1 MKKRYLFI
9 VLIILCIAS
18 IFIGV
23 TNININDI
31 LTFNI
36 DKIEILLISRLPR
49 LIAIIVAG
57 VGLSISGLIMQQIS
71 KNKFVS
77 PTTAATADFAKLG
90 ILFCIM
96 IIPGATIMQKMIVSF
111 VFAGLGTVL
120 FMKMIKAIKIKNIV
134 FVPLIGMMLGKIVG
148 SITTFFAYKYDLVQ
162 NISSWMEGDMSLI
175 MKGSY
180 ELLYLSVPMVII
192 AFLYANKFTIVGMGE
207 DFAIN
212 LGLNYNFV
220 INVGLAI
227 VSLICAV
234 TIITV
239 GNIPFLGLIIP
250 NIVSL
255 YSGDNLKKTLY
266 HTALLGPIFLLAC
279 DILGR
284 IIIFPF
290 EMSISLTVGVIGS
303 IIFLYMIVRG
313 TKMKTKDKKSII
325 ILTVLAL
332 ILITSFLF
340 IGVNSV
346 NFKYALYR
354 RIPKIYAMILT
365 GAAIGFSSLIFQT
378 VTNNRILTPSILGID
393 SLYVLLQTT
402 IVFLLGSS
410 SAIISNGNIN
420 FIITIVSM
428 LLFSSLIY

>member
-1 MKKRYLFI
+1 MKKIYLFI
-9 VLIILCIAS
+9 ILIILS
-18 IFIGV
+18 IISLFVGV
-23 TNININDI
+23 TNISVNDI
-31 LTFNI
+31 LSFNI
-36 DKIEILLISRLPR
+36 DKIQILLISRLPR

-96 IIPGATIMQKMIVSF
+96 IIPSATIMQKMIISF
-111 VFAGLGTVL
+111 IFAGLGTIL
-120 FMKMIKAIKIKNIV
+120 FMKMIKAIKIKNII
-134 FVPLIGMMLGKIVG
+134 FVPLIGMMLGKIIG

-180 ELLYLSVPMVII
+180 ELLYLSIPMVII

-212 LGLNYNFV
+212 LGVNYNFV
-220 INVGLAI
+220 VNVGLAI

-250 NIVSL
+250 NIISL

-284 IIIFPF
+284 FIIFPF

-303 IIFLYMIVRG
+303 IIFLYMIIRG
-313 TKMKTKDKKSII
+313 SKNE
-325 ILTVLAL
+325 
-332 ILITSFLF
+332 
-340 IGVNSV
+340 G
-346 NFKYALYR
+346 
-354 RIPKIYAMILT
+354 
-365 GAAIGFSSLIFQT
+365 
-378 VTNNRILTPSILGID
+378 
-393 SLYVLLQTT
+393 
-402 IVFLLGSS
+402 
-410 SAIISNGNIN
+410 
-420 FIITIVSM
+420 
-428 LLFSSLIY
+428 

>member
-1 MKKRYLFI
+1 MYIGGKQMKKRYLFI
-9 VLIILCIAS
+9 ILIILS
-18 IFIGV
+18 IISLFVGV
-23 TNININDI
+23 TNISVNDI
-31 LTFNI
+31 LSFNI
-36 DKIEILLISRLPR
+36 DKIQILLISRFPR

-96 IIPGATIMQKMIVSF
+96 IIPGATIMQKMIISF
-111 VFAGLGTVL
+111 IFAGLGTIL
-120 FMKMIKAIKIKNIV
+120 FMKMIKAIKIKNII
-134 FVPLIGMMLGKIVG
+134 FVPLIGMMLGKIIG

-180 ELLYLSVPMVII
+180 ELLYLSIPMVII

-212 LGLNYNFV
+212 LGVNYNFV
-220 INVGLAI
+220 VNVGLAI

-250 NIVSL
+250 NIISL

-284 IIIFPF
+284 FIIFPF

-303 IIFLYMIVRG
+303 IIFLYMIIRG
-313 TKMKTKDKKSII
+313 SKNE
-325 ILTVLAL
+325 
-332 ILITSFLF
+332 
-340 IGVNSV
+340 G
-346 NFKYALYR
+346 
-354 RIPKIYAMILT
+354 
-365 GAAIGFSSLIFQT
+365 
-378 VTNNRILTPSILGID
+378 
-393 SLYVLLQTT
+393 
-402 IVFLLGSS
+402 
-410 SAIISNGNIN
+410 
-420 FIITIVSM
+420 
-428 LLFSSLIY
+428 

>member
-9 VLIILCIAS
+9 ILIILS
-18 IFIGV
+18 IISLFVGV
-23 TNININDI
+23 TNISVNDI
-31 LTFNI
+31 LSFNI
-36 DKIEILLISRLPR
+36 DKIQILLISRLPR

-96 IIPGATIMQKMIVSF
+96 IIPGATIMQKMIISF
-111 VFAGLGTVL
+111 IFAGLGTIL
-120 FMKMIKAIKIKNIV
+120 FMKMIKAIKIKNII
-134 FVPLIGMMLGKIVG
+134 FVPLIGMMLGKIIG

-180 ELLYLSVPMVII
+180 ELLYLSIPMVII

-212 LGLNYNFV
+212 LGVNYNFV
-220 INVGLAI
+220 VNVGLAI

-234 TIITV
+234 TVITV

-284 IIIFPF
+284 FIIFPF

-303 IIFLYMIVRG
+303 IIFLYMIIRG
-313 TKMKTKDKKSII
+313 SKNE
-325 ILTVLAL
+325 
-332 ILITSFLF
+332 
-340 IGVNSV
+340 G
-346 NFKYALYR
+346 
-354 RIPKIYAMILT
+354 
-365 GAAIGFSSLIFQT
+365 
-378 VTNNRILTPSILGID
+378 
-393 SLYVLLQTT
+393 
-402 IVFLLGSS
+402 
-410 SAIISNGNIN
+410 
-420 FIITIVSM
+420 
-428 LLFSSLIY
+428 

>member
-239 GNIPFLGLIIP
+239 GNIQSFIQYNKQFTQPINQIAQLSSMLQSMVAAAERVFEFLEEPEEVNTAKENIDTSKLKGNVEFKHVKFGYNQDKTIIKDFSAKVKEGQKIA
-250 NIVSL
+250 IV
-255 YSGDNLKKTLY
+255 
-266 HTALLGPIFLLAC
+266 GP
-279 DILGR
+279 
-284 IIIFPF
+284 
-290 EMSISLTVGVIGS
+290 
-303 IIFLYMIVRG
+303 
-313 TKMKTKDKKSII
+313 
-325 ILTVLAL
+325 
-332 ILITSFLF
+332 
-340 IGVNSV
+340 
-346 NFKYALYR
+346 
-354 RIPKIYAMILT
+354 T
-365 GAAIGFSSLIFQT
+365 GAGKTTMVKLLMRFYDVTDGEILVDEHNIKDFDRGELRKMFGMVLQDTWLFGGTVKDNIKYSKEDATDDEVIQAAKAAPCSL
-378 VTNNRILTPSILGID
+378 
-393 SLYVLLQTT
+393 
-402 IVFLLGSS
+402 
-410 SAIISNGNIN
+410 
-420 FIITIVSM
+420 
-428 LLFSSLIY
+428 

>member
-9 VLIILCIAS
+9 ILIILS
-18 IFIGV
+18 IISLFVGV
-23 TNININDI
+23 TNISVNDI
-31 LTFNI
+31 LSFNI
-36 DKIEILLISRLPR
+36 DKIQILLISRLPR

-96 IIPGATIMQKMIVSF
+96 IIPGATIMQKMIISF
-111 VFAGLGTVL
+111 IFAGLGTIL
-120 FMKMIKAIKIKNIV
+120 FMKMIKAIKIKNII
-134 FVPLIGMMLGKIVG
+134 FIPLIGMMLGKIIG

-212 LGLNYNFV
+212 LGVNYNFV
-220 INVGLAI
+220 VNVGLAI

-284 IIIFPF
+284 LIIFPF

-303 IIFLYMIVRG
+303 IIFLYMIIRG
-313 TKMKTKDKKSII
+313 SKNE
-325 ILTVLAL
+325 
-332 ILITSFLF
+332 
-340 IGVNSV
+340 G
-346 NFKYALYR
+346 
-354 RIPKIYAMILT
+354 
-365 GAAIGFSSLIFQT
+365 
-378 VTNNRILTPSILGID
+378 
-393 SLYVLLQTT
+393 
-402 IVFLLGSS
+402 
-410 SAIISNGNIN
+410 
-420 FIITIVSM
+420 
-428 LLFSSLIY
+428 

>member
-9 VLIILCIAS
+9 ILIILS
-18 IFIGV
+18 IISLFVGV
-23 TNININDI
+23 TNISVNDI
-31 LTFNI
+31 LSFNI
-36 DKIEILLISRLPR
+36 DKIQILLISRFPR

-96 IIPGATIMQKMIVSF
+96 IIPGATIMQKMIISF
-111 VFAGLGTVL
+111 IFAGLGTIL
-120 FMKMIKAIKIKNIV
+120 FMKMIKAIKIKNII
-134 FVPLIGMMLGKIVG
+134 FVPLIGMMLGKIIG

-180 ELLYLSVPMVII
+180 ELLYLSIPMVII

-212 LGLNYNFV
+212 LGVNYNFV
-220 INVGLAI
+220 VNVGLAI

-250 NIVSL
+250 NIISL

-284 IIIFPF
+284 FIIFPF

-303 IIFLYMIVRG
+303 IIFLYKIIRG
-313 TKMKTKDKKSII
+313 SKNE
-325 ILTVLAL
+325 
-332 ILITSFLF
+332 
-340 IGVNSV
+340 G
-346 NFKYALYR
+346 
-354 RIPKIYAMILT
+354 
-365 GAAIGFSSLIFQT
+365 
-378 VTNNRILTPSILGID
+378 
-393 SLYVLLQTT
+393 
-402 IVFLLGSS
+402 
-410 SAIISNGNIN
+410 
-420 FIITIVSM
+420 
-428 LLFSSLIY
+428 

>member
-9 VLIILCIAS
+9 ILIILS
-18 IFIGV
+18 IISLFVGV
-23 TNININDI
+23 TNISVNDI
-31 LTFNI
+31 LSFNI

-49 LIAIIVAG
+49 LIAIIGAG

-96 IIPGATIMQKMIVSF
+96 IIPGATIMQKMIISF
-111 VFAGLGTVL
+111 IFAGLGTIL
-120 FMKMIKAIKIKNIV
+120 FMKMIKAIKIKNII
-134 FVPLIGMMLGKIVG
+134 FVPLIGMMLGKIIG

-212 LGLNYNFV
+212 LGVNYNFV
-220 INVGLAI
+220 VNVGLAI

-284 IIIFPF
+284 FIIFPF

-303 IIFLYMIVRG
+303 IIFLYMIIRG
-313 TKMKTKDKKSII
+313 SKNE
-325 ILTVLAL
+325 
-332 ILITSFLF
+332 
-340 IGVNSV
+340 G
-346 NFKYALYR
+346 
-354 RIPKIYAMILT
+354 
-365 GAAIGFSSLIFQT
+365 
-378 VTNNRILTPSILGID
+378 
-393 SLYVLLQTT
+393 
-402 IVFLLGSS
+402 
-410 SAIISNGNIN
+410 
-420 FIITIVSM
+420 
-428 LLFSSLIY
+428 

>member
-9 VLIILCIAS
+9 ILIILS
-18 IFIGV
+18 IISLFVGV
-23 TNININDI
+23 TNISVNDI
-31 LTFNI
+31 LSFNI
-36 DKIEILLISRLPR
+36 DKIQILLISRLPR

-96 IIPGATIMQKMIVSF
+96 IIPGATIMQKMIISF
-111 VFAGLGTVL
+111 IFAGLGTIL
-120 FMKMIKAIKIKNIV
+120 FMKMIKAIKIKNII
-134 FVPLIGMMLGKIVG
+134 FVPLIGMMLGKIIG

-180 ELLYLSVPMVII
+180 ELLYLSIPMVII

-212 LGLNYNFV
+212 LGVNYNFV
-220 INVGLAI
+220 VNVGLAI

-250 NIVSL
+250 NIISL

-284 IIIFPF
+284 FIIFPF

-303 IIFLYMIVRG
+303 MIFLYMIIRG
-313 TKMKTKDKKSII
+313 SKNE
-325 ILTVLAL
+325 
-332 ILITSFLF
+332 
-340 IGVNSV
+340 G
-346 NFKYALYR
+346 
-354 RIPKIYAMILT
+354 
-365 GAAIGFSSLIFQT
+365 
-378 VTNNRILTPSILGID
+378 
-393 SLYVLLQTT
+393 
-402 IVFLLGSS
+402 
-410 SAIISNGNIN
+410 
-420 FIITIVSM
+420 
-428 LLFSSLIY
+428 

>member
-1 MKKRYLFI
+1 
-9 VLIILCIAS
+9 
-18 IFIGV
+18 
-23 TNININDI
+23 
-31 LTFNI
+31 
-36 DKIEILLISRLPR
+36 
-49 LIAIIVAG
+49 
-57 VGLSISGLIMQQIS
+57 
-71 KNKFVS
+71 
-77 PTTAATADFAKLG
+77 
-90 ILFCIM
+90 
-96 IIPGATIMQKMIVSF
+96 MQKMIVSF
-111 VFAGLGTVL
+111 IFAGLGTVL
-120 FMKMIKAIKIKNIV
+120 FMKMIKSIKIKNIV
-134 FVPLIGMMLGKIVG
+134 FIPLIGMMLGKIVG

-162 NISSWMEGDMSLI
+162 NISSWMEGDMSLV

-220 INVGLAI
+220 VNVGLSI

-266 HTALLGPIFLLAC
+266 HTALLGPTFLLAC

-303 IIFLYMIVRG
+303 VIFLYMIIRG
-313 TKMKTKDKKSII
+313 IKNED
-325 ILTVLAL
+325 
-332 ILITSFLF
+332 
-340 IGVNSV
+340 
-346 NFKYALYR
+346 
-354 RIPKIYAMILT
+354 
-365 GAAIGFSSLIFQT
+365 
-378 VTNNRILTPSILGID
+378 
-393 SLYVLLQTT
+393 
-402 IVFLLGSS
+402 
-410 SAIISNGNIN
+410 
-420 FIITIVSM
+420 
-428 LLFSSLIY
+428 

>member
-9 VLIILCIAS
+9 ILIILS
-18 IFIGV
+18 IISLFVGV
-23 TNININDI
+23 TNISVNDI
-31 LTFNI
+31 LSFNI
-36 DKIEILLISRLPR
+36 DKIQILLISRFPR

-57 VGLSISGLIMQQIS
+57 VGLRISGLIMQQIS

-96 IIPGATIMQKMIVSF
+96 IIPGATIMQKMIISF
-111 VFAGLGTVL
+111 IFAGLGTIL
-120 FMKMIKAIKIKNIV
+120 FMKMIKAIKIKNII
-134 FVPLIGMMLGKIVG
+134 FVPLIGMMLGKIIG

-180 ELLYLSVPMVII
+180 ELLYLSIPMVII

-212 LGLNYNFV
+212 LGVNYNFV
-220 INVGLAI
+220 VNVGLAI

-250 NIVSL
+250 NIISL

-284 IIIFPF
+284 FIIFPF
-290 EMSISLTVGVIGS
+290 EMSISLSVGVIGS
-303 IIFLYMIVRG
+303 IIFLYMIIRG
-313 TKMKTKDKKSII
+313 SKNE
-325 ILTVLAL
+325 
-332 ILITSFLF
+332 
-340 IGVNSV
+340 G
-346 NFKYALYR
+346 
-354 RIPKIYAMILT
+354 
-365 GAAIGFSSLIFQT
+365 
-378 VTNNRILTPSILGID
+378 
-393 SLYVLLQTT
+393 
-402 IVFLLGSS
+402 
-410 SAIISNGNIN
+410 
-420 FIITIVSM
+420 
-428 LLFSSLIY
+428 

>member
-9 VLIILCIAS
+9 ILIILS
-18 IFIGV
+18 IISLFVGV
-23 TNININDI
+23 TNISVNDI
-31 LTFNI
+31 LSFNI
-36 DKIEILLISRLPR
+36 DKIQILLISRLPR

-96 IIPGATIMQKMIVSF
+96 IIPGATIMQKMIISF
-111 VFAGLGTVL
+111 IFSGLGTIL
-120 FMKMIKAIKIKNIV
+120 FMKMIKAIKIKNII
-134 FVPLIGMMLGKIVG
+134 FIPLIGMMLGKIIG

-212 LGLNYNFV
+212 LGVNYNFV
-220 INVGLAI
+220 VNVGLAI

-284 IIIFPF
+284 FIIFPF

-303 IIFLYMIVRG
+303 IIFLYMIIRG
-313 TKMKTKDKKSII
+313 SKNE
-325 ILTVLAL
+325 
-332 ILITSFLF
+332 
-340 IGVNSV
+340 G
-346 NFKYALYR
+346 
-354 RIPKIYAMILT
+354 
-365 GAAIGFSSLIFQT
+365 
-378 VTNNRILTPSILGID
+378 
-393 SLYVLLQTT
+393 
-402 IVFLLGSS
+402 
-410 SAIISNGNIN
+410 
-420 FIITIVSM
+420 
-428 LLFSSLIY
+428 

>member
-9 VLIILCIAS
+9 ILIILS
-18 IFIGV
+18 IISLFVGV
-23 TNININDI
+23 TNISVNDI
-31 LTFNI
+31 LSFNI
-36 DKIEILLISRLPR
+36 DKIQILLISRLPR

-96 IIPGATIMQKMIVSF
+96 IIPGATIMQKMIISF
-111 VFAGLGTVL
+111 IFAGLGTIL
-120 FMKMIKAIKIKNIV
+120 FMKMIKAIKIKNII
-134 FVPLIGMMLGKIVG
+134 FVPLIGMMLGKIIG

-180 ELLYLSVPMVII
+180 ELLYLSIPMVII

-212 LGLNYNFV
+212 LGVNYNFV
-220 INVGLAI
+220 VNVGLAI

-250 NIVSL
+250 NIISL

-284 IIIFPF
+284 LIIFPF

-303 IIFLYMIVRG
+303 IIFLYMIIRG
-313 TKMKTKDKKSII
+313 SKNE
-325 ILTVLAL
+325 
-332 ILITSFLF
+332 
-340 IGVNSV
+340 G
-346 NFKYALYR
+346 
-354 RIPKIYAMILT
+354 
-365 GAAIGFSSLIFQT
+365 
-378 VTNNRILTPSILGID
+378 
-393 SLYVLLQTT
+393 
-402 IVFLLGSS
+402 
-410 SAIISNGNIN
+410 
-420 FIITIVSM
+420 
-428 LLFSSLIY
+428 

>member
-1 MKKRYLFI
+1 MYIGVKQMKKRYLFI
-9 VLIILCIAS
+9 ILIILS
-18 IFIGV
+18 IISLFVGV
-23 TNININDI
+23 TNISVNDI
-31 LTFNI
+31 LSFNI
-36 DKIEILLISRLPR
+36 DKIQILLISRLPR

-96 IIPGATIMQKMIVSF
+96 IIPGATIMQKMIISF
-111 VFAGLGTVL
+111 IFAGLGTIL
-120 FMKMIKAIKIKNIV
+120 FMKMIKAIKIKNII
-134 FVPLIGMMLGKIVG
+134 FIPLIGMMLGKIIG

-212 LGLNYNFV
+212 LGVNYNFV
-220 INVGLAI
+220 VNVGLAI

-250 NIVSL
+250 NIISL

-284 IIIFPF
+284 FIIFPF

-303 IIFLYMIVRG
+303 IIFLYMIIRG
-313 TKMKTKDKKSII
+313 SKNE
-325 ILTVLAL
+325 
-332 ILITSFLF
+332 
-340 IGVNSV
+340 G
-346 NFKYALYR
+346 
-354 RIPKIYAMILT
+354 
-365 GAAIGFSSLIFQT
+365 
-378 VTNNRILTPSILGID
+378 
-393 SLYVLLQTT
+393 
-402 IVFLLGSS
+402 
-410 SAIISNGNIN
+410 
-420 FIITIVSM
+420 
-428 LLFSSLIY
+428 

>member
-9 VLIILCIAS
+9 ILIILS
-18 IFIGV
+18 IISLFVGV
-23 TNININDI
+23 TNISVNDI
-31 LTFNI
+31 LSFNI
-36 DKIEILLISRLPR
+36 DKIQILLISRLPR

-96 IIPGATIMQKMIVSF
+96 IIPGATIMQKMIISF
-111 VFAGLGTVL
+111 IFAGLGTIL
-120 FMKMIKAIKIKNIV
+120 FMKMIKAIKIKNII
-134 FVPLIGMMLGKIVG
+134 FVPLIGMMLGKIIG

-180 ELLYLSVPMVII
+180 ELLYLSIPMVII

-212 LGLNYNFV
+212 LGVNYNFV
-220 INVGLAI
+220 VNVGLAI

-250 NIVSL
+250 NIISL

-284 IIIFPF
+284 FIIFQF

-303 IIFLYMIVRG
+303 IIFLYMIIRG
-313 TKMKTKDKKSII
+313 SKNE
-325 ILTVLAL
+325 
-332 ILITSFLF
+332 
-340 IGVNSV
+340 G
-346 NFKYALYR
+346 
-354 RIPKIYAMILT
+354 
-365 GAAIGFSSLIFQT
+365 
-378 VTNNRILTPSILGID
+378 
-393 SLYVLLQTT
+393 
-402 IVFLLGSS
+402 
-410 SAIISNGNIN
+410 
-420 FIITIVSM
+420 
-428 LLFSSLIY
+428 

>member
-1 MKKRYLFI
+1 
-9 VLIILCIAS
+9 
-18 IFIGV
+18 
-23 TNININDI
+23 
-31 LTFNI
+31 
-36 DKIEILLISRLPR
+36 
-49 LIAIIVAG
+49 
-57 VGLSISGLIMQQIS
+57 MQQIS

-96 IIPGATIMQKMIVSF
+96 IIPNATTMQKMIVSF
-111 VFAGLGTVL
+111 IFAGLGTVL
-120 FMKMIKAIKIKNIV
+120 FMKMIKSIKIKNIV
-134 FVPLIGMMLGKIVG
+134 FIPLIGMMLGKIVG

-180 ELLYLSVPMVII
+180 ELLYLSIPMVII

-212 LGLNYNFV
+212 LGLNYNLV
-220 INVGLAI
+220 VNVGLAI

-266 HTALLGPIFLLAC
+266 HTVLLGPIFLLAC

-303 IIFLYMIVRG
+303 IIFLYMIIRG
-313 TKMKTKDKKSII
+313 AKNE
-325 ILTVLAL
+325 
-332 ILITSFLF
+332 
-340 IGVNSV
+340 G
-346 NFKYALYR
+346 
-354 RIPKIYAMILT
+354 
-365 GAAIGFSSLIFQT
+365 
-378 VTNNRILTPSILGID
+378 
-393 SLYVLLQTT
+393 
-402 IVFLLGSS
+402 
-410 SAIISNGNIN
+410 
-420 FIITIVSM
+420 
-428 LLFSSLIY
+428 

>member
-1 MKKRYLFI
+1 
-9 VLIILCIAS
+9 ILCIAS

-313 TKMKTKDKKSII
+313 TKNED
-325 ILTVLAL
+325 
-332 ILITSFLF
+332 
-340 IGVNSV
+340 
-346 NFKYALYR
+346 
-354 RIPKIYAMILT
+354 
-365 GAAIGFSSLIFQT
+365 
-378 VTNNRILTPSILGID
+378 
-393 SLYVLLQTT
+393 
-402 IVFLLGSS
+402 
-410 SAIISNGNIN
+410 
-420 FIITIVSM
+420 
-428 LLFSSLIY
+428 

>member
-9 VLIILCIAS
+9 ILIILS
-18 IFIGV
+18 IISLFVGV
-23 TNININDI
+23 TNISVNDI
-31 LTFNI
+31 LSFNI
-36 DKIEILLISRLPR
+36 DKIQILLISRFPR

-96 IIPGATIMQKMIVSF
+96 IIPGATIMQKMIISF
-111 VFAGLGTVL
+111 IFAGLGTIL
-120 FMKMIKAIKIKNIV
+120 FMKMIKAIKIKNII
-134 FVPLIGMMLGKIVG
+134 FIPLIGMMLGKIIG

-180 ELLYLSVPMVII
+180 ELLYLSIPMVII

-212 LGLNYNFV
+212 LGVNYNFV
-220 INVGLAI
+220 VNVGLAI

-284 IIIFPF
+284 FIIFPF

-303 IIFLYMIVRG
+303 IIFLYMIIRG
-313 TKMKTKDKKSII
+313 SKNE
-325 ILTVLAL
+325 
-332 ILITSFLF
+332 
-340 IGVNSV
+340 G
-346 NFKYALYR
+346 
-354 RIPKIYAMILT
+354 
-365 GAAIGFSSLIFQT
+365 
-378 VTNNRILTPSILGID
+378 
-393 SLYVLLQTT
+393 
-402 IVFLLGSS
+402 
-410 SAIISNGNIN
+410 
-420 FIITIVSM
+420 
-428 LLFSSLIY
+428 

>member
-9 VLIILCIAS
+9 ILIILS
-18 IFIGV
+18 IISLFVGV
-23 TNININDI
+23 TNISVNDI
-31 LTFNI
+31 LSFNI
-36 DKIEILLISRLPR
+36 DKIQILLISRLPR

-96 IIPGATIMQKMIVSF
+96 IIPGATIMQKMIISF
-111 VFAGLGTVL
+111 IFAGLGTIL
-120 FMKMIKAIKIKNIV
+120 FMKMIKAIKIKNII
-134 FVPLIGMMLGKIVG
+134 FVPLIGMMLGKIIG

-180 ELLYLSVPMVII
+180 ELLYLSIPMVII

-212 LGLNYNFV
+212 LGVNYNFV
-220 INVGLAI
+220 VNVGLAI

-250 NIVSL
+250 NIISL

-284 IIIFPF
+284 FIIFPF

-303 IIFLYMIVRG
+303 IIFLYMIIRG
-313 TKMKTKDKKSII
+313 GKNE
-325 ILTVLAL
+325 
-332 ILITSFLF
+332 
-340 IGVNSV
+340 G
-346 NFKYALYR
+346 
-354 RIPKIYAMILT
+354 
-365 GAAIGFSSLIFQT
+365 
-378 VTNNRILTPSILGID
+378 
-393 SLYVLLQTT
+393 
-402 IVFLLGSS
+402 
-410 SAIISNGNIN
+410 
-420 FIITIVSM
+420 
-428 LLFSSLIY
+428 

>member
-9 VLIILCIAS
+9 ILIILS
-18 IFIGV
+18 IISLFVGV
-23 TNININDI
+23 TNISVNDI
-31 LTFNI
+31 LSFNI
-36 DKIEILLISRLPR
+36 DKIQILLISRLPR

-57 VGLSISGLIMQQIS
+57 VGFSISGLIMQQIS

-96 IIPGATIMQKMIVSF
+96 IIPGATIMQKMIISF
-111 VFAGLGTVL
+111 IFAGLGTIL
-120 FMKMIKAIKIKNIV
+120 FMKMIKAIKIKNII
-134 FVPLIGMMLGKIVG
+134 FVPLIGMMLGKIIG

-212 LGLNYNFV
+212 LGVNYNFV
-220 INVGLAI
+220 VNVGLAI

-284 IIIFPF
+284 FIIFPF

-303 IIFLYMIVRG
+303 IIFLYMIIRG
-313 TKMKTKDKKSII
+313 SKNE
-325 ILTVLAL
+325 
-332 ILITSFLF
+332 
-340 IGVNSV
+340 G
-346 NFKYALYR
+346 
-354 RIPKIYAMILT
+354 
-365 GAAIGFSSLIFQT
+365 
-378 VTNNRILTPSILGID
+378 
-393 SLYVLLQTT
+393 
-402 IVFLLGSS
+402 
-410 SAIISNGNIN
+410 
-420 FIITIVSM
+420 
-428 LLFSSLIY
+428 

>member
-9 VLIILCIAS
+9 ILIILS
-18 IFIGV
+18 IISLFVGV
-23 TNININDI
+23 TNISVNDI
-31 LTFNI
+31 LSFNI
-36 DKIEILLISRLPR
+36 DKIQILLISRLPR

-96 IIPGATIMQKMIVSF
+96 IIPGATIMQKMIISF
-111 VFAGLGTVL
+111 IFAGLGTIL
-120 FMKMIKAIKIKNIV
+120 FMKMIKAIKIKNII
-134 FVPLIGMMLGKIVG
+134 FIPLIGMMLGKIIG

-207 DFAIN
+207 VFAIN
-212 LGLNYNFV
+212 LGVNYNFV
-220 INVGLAI
+220 VNVGLAI

-284 IIIFPF
+284 FIIFPF

-303 IIFLYMIVRG
+303 IIFLYMIIRG
-313 TKMKTKDKKSII
+313 SKNE
-325 ILTVLAL
+325 
-332 ILITSFLF
+332 
-340 IGVNSV
+340 G
-346 NFKYALYR
+346 
-354 RIPKIYAMILT
+354 
-365 GAAIGFSSLIFQT
+365 
-378 VTNNRILTPSILGID
+378 
-393 SLYVLLQTT
+393 
-402 IVFLLGSS
+402 
-410 SAIISNGNIN
+410 
-420 FIITIVSM
+420 
-428 LLFSSLIY
+428 